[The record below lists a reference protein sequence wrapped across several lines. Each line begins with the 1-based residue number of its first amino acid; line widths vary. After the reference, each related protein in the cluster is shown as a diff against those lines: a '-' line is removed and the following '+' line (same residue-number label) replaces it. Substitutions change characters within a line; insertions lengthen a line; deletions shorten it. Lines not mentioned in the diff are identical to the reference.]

1 MSAIYSLDYDE
12 LDKENCSDLQLCNIS
27 LSNSV
32 QSELNDM
39 KDIFYKED
47 EFERHYKRIL
57 YTAVDKNN
65 QYVANASE
73 GELKIFKIEKYSK
86 SKFDLGLNGS
96 FIFH

>member
-1 MSAIYSLDYDE
+1 MSAVYYLDYDE
-12 LDKENCSDLQLCNIS
+12 LDKENCSELQLCNIS
-27 LSNSV
+27 LSSSV

-57 YTAVDKNN
+57 YTSMDKNN

-73 GELKIFKIEKYSK
+73 GELKIFKIDKYSK
-86 SKFDLGLNGS
+86 SKFDLDINDS
-96 FIFH
+96 IIFH

>member
-1 MSAIYSLDYDE
+1 
-12 LDKENCSDLQLCNIS
+12 
-27 LSNSV
+27 
-32 QSELNDM
+32 M

-57 YTAVDKNN
+57 YTSVDKNN

-86 SKFDLGLNGS
+86 SKFDLDLNES